1 MSINNLSIVFMGT
14 PEFAVES
21 LKRLLEND
29 YPVKAVVTASDKP
42 AGRGKKIQE
51 SDVKEYATRSGLKV
65 LQPQKLKDP
74 SFISTLKELQPDV
87 FVVVAFRMLPKIVWE
102 IPKYGTFNLHA
113 SLLPYYRG
121 AAPINWAIING
132 ERETGVT
139 TFFINDDIDTG
150 EIILQHKTLI
160 TSEDDAG
167 SLHDKLMDQGADLV
181 LKTLQLIE
189 SGNYRL
195 TRQREL
201 TGEEQELKSAP
212 KITKQDCSINW
223 NQQLDVLYNFIRGLS
238 PYPAAWS
245 YITDGDHRIS
255 MKIYKADKIK
265 EDHSYQA
272 GEILTDNKNHIHVAV
287 KGGFIKILEIKAEG
301 KKRMNV
307 RDFLMG
313 FRDIAR
319 YHFES

>member
-1 MSINNLSIVFMGT
+1 MGT

-21 LKRLLEND
+21 LKRLLENN
-29 YPVKAVVTASDKP
+29 YSIKAVVTATDKP
-42 AGRGKKIQE
+42 AGRGKKIHE
-51 SDVKEYATRSGLKV
+51 SDVKKYATKSGLMV
-65 LQPQKLKDP
+65 LQPEKLKDP

-113 SLLPYYRG
+113 SLLPHYRG

-150 EIILQHKTLI
+150 EIILQDKTPI
-160 TSEDDAG
+160 TPEDDAG
-167 SLHDKLMDQGADLV
+167 SLHDKLMHQGADLIM
-181 LKTLQLIE
+181 KTLQLIE

-195 TRQREL
+195 TRQSEL
-201 TGEEQELKSAP
+201 IGEEQGLKTAP
-212 KITKQDCSINW
+212 KITKQDCRINW
-223 NQQLDVLYNFIRGLS
+223 NQQVDVLYDFIRGLS
-238 PYPAAWS
+238 PHPAAWS
-245 YITDGDHRIS
+245 SITDGGHHIS
-255 MKIYKADKIK
+255 IKIYKADMLK
-265 EDHSYQA
+265 EDHSYKP
-272 GEILTDNKNHIHVAV
+272 GEILTDNKHYIHVAV
-287 KGGFIKILEIKAEG
+287 KGGFIKIIEIKAEG

-319 YHFES
+319 YRFK